1 MKKTTALLQLFNRN
15 KIFVLAGGGCPMHA
29 KIAQAAGF
37 EAAYMSGAN
46 TAAWIYGLPDAGI
59 ITMDEMVRNAQYMAN
74 SIDIP
79 LLCDSDQGFGNAI
92 NVRRTVQ
99 AFIRAG
105 AAGIHIEDQVAP
117 KRCGFVKG
125 KEVIPLDEAV
135 GKYRSAVDAKNELD
149 PDFVIISR
157 CDARGS
163 AGGTIEDVI
172 VRLKAYKEAGVDVLY
187 FEGPQSLEELLQ
199 VREAVEGPLIST
211 LGFIDPAPT
220 VEAMGNLGLAAA
232 FFPGLIASP
241 GLAASWDFAHDFMER
256 GVEALNERSTLYK
269 NHPMSNFGM
278 FDLMDFPKIREWE
291 ERYLPKELVET
302 KYATSSGLYDPGEA
316 NRLA

>member
-1 MKKTTALLQLFNRN
+1 MEE
-15 KIFVLAGGGCPMHA
+15 FV
-29 KIAQAAGF
+29 
-37 EAAYMSGAN
+37 
-46 TAAWIYGLPDAGI
+46 
-59 ITMDEMVRNAQYMAN
+59 
-74 SIDIP
+74 
-79 LLCDSDQGFGNAI
+79 
-92 NVRRTVQ
+92 
-99 AFIRAG
+99 
-105 AAGIHIEDQVAP
+105 
-117 KRCGFVKG
+117 
-125 KEVIPLDEAV
+125 
-135 GKYRSAVDAKNELD
+135 
-149 PDFVIISR
+149 
-157 CDARGS
+157 
-163 AGGTIEDVI
+163 
-172 VRLKAYKEAGVDVLY
+172 
-187 FEGPQSLEELLQ
+187 Q
-199 VREAVEGPLIST
+199 VREAVAGPLIST